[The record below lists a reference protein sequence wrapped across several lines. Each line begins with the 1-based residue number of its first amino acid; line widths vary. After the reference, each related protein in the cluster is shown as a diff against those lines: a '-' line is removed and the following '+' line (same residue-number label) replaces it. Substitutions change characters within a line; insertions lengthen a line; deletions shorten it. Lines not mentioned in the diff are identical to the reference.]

1 MTPPAPS
8 RMGLST
14 GAIASSTRLRNAS
27 RCARAIGQDVSQ
39 VLTKVSPGSVPV
51 RGEIQEPGEP
61 PTQVAPPGRA
71 SITLVASKV
80 RTKSLHRGGET
91 NGVPLAT
98 AGLVEAVDAS
108 ADGVGC
114 GEVAAR
120 AAVSLDGAPP
130 KCSPTANATATRPST
145 IRIDTGRR
153 RDRRART
160 GPTGTV
166 TDGSTATGSVT
177 LLDP

>member
-14 GAIASSTRLRNAS
+14 GAIAPSTCLRNAS

-51 RGEIQEPGEP
+51 AGEIQEPGEP

-80 RTKSLHRGGET
+80 RTKSLQSGGDA
-91 NGVPLAT
+91 NGAPLAT
-98 AGLVEAVDAS
+98 AGLVGALDAS
-108 ADGVGC
+108 GDGVGS
-114 GEVAAR
+114 GEVATT
-120 AAVSLDGAPP
+120 AAVPPDGAPP
-130 KCSPTANATATRPST
+130 RCSPTANAIAPTLSA
-145 IRIDTGRR
+145 IRTDTGRR
-153 RDRRART
+153 RDPRSRT
-160 GPTGTV
+160 
-166 TDGSTATGSVT
+166 
-177 LLDP
+177 